1 MKKLPEVIYIRSHA
15 VSVKQALLMFAAFLG
30 GLVLGMLISPK
41 KGKKEESVIEI
52 EEKEGENDLDVPVF
66 LDNQIPEK
74 ASGNFGHP
82 TGAKN
87 KVPLEK
93 KIVYRFK

>member
-15 VSVKQALLMFAAFLG
+15 VSVKQALLMLAAFLG

-52 EEKEGENDLDVPVF
+52 EEKE
-66 LDNQIPEK
+66 
-74 ASGNFGHP
+74 
-82 TGAKN
+82 
-87 KVPLEK
+87 
-93 KIVYRFK
+93 